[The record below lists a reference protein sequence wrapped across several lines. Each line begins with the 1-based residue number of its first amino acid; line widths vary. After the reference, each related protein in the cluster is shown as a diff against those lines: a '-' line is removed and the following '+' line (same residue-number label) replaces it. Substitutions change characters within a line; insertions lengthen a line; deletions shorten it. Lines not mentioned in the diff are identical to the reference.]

1 MPSRIFINITNT
13 FITRTILTATILTSK
28 TNLSPNINKYL
39 FRLLHT
45 LPRNGC
51 RVHPESTY
59 IRDSFNNEHITRK
72 RIAETCLLRICVSA
86 SLQFGRFIGI
96 EAIEVRHGT
105 VLVVA
110 LRFRYMF
117 YRVSDYF
124 TRWIHL
130 NVFWKRGGGTE
141 TRLAFNHL
149 FIRRVERERF
159 SPNVEI
165 GEEEFV
171 TKSLGITRVTR

>member
-1 MPSRIFINITNT
+1 MSSRIFINITNT

-96 EAIEVRHGT
+96 EAIEVRFWVGGCASLSIH
-105 VLVVA
+105 VLS
-110 LRFRYMF
+110 RFGLLY
-117 YRVSDYF
+117 
-124 TRWIHL
+124 RWIHL

>member
-1 MPSRIFINITNT
+1 M
-13 FITRTILTATILTSK
+13 
-28 TNLSPNINKYL
+28 
-39 FRLLHT
+39 
-45 LPRNGC
+45 
-51 RVHPESTY
+51 
-59 IRDSFNNEHITRK
+59 FNNEHITRK

-141 TRLAFNHL
+141 TRLTFNHL